1 MLCDGCEEVS
11 LGEGLAYGDC
21 LFCSEP
27 CFEAWFGARA
37 SARSTEAAAA
47 PQRARPETR
56 TALRLVAV
64 AVVAAGAVL
73 LGAEDA
79 QARFFD
85 PQLEPPAVAAHAL
98 CHKRRIVGGQRK
110 RVTVRCGRR
119 HVDPRPLPQR
129 A

>member
-21 LFCSEP
+21 VFCSEP
-27 CFEAWFGARA
+27 CFEAWFGGRPAA
-37 SARSTEAAAA
+37 PNSEAVAA

-64 AVVAAGAVL
+64 GVVAAGAAL
-73 LGAEDA
+73 LGGEGA

-85 PQLEPPAVAAHAL
+85 PQVEPPGVAVPAL
-98 CHKRRIVGGQRK
+98 CHKRRLVGGHRK